1 MGISPF
7 AQGGGFPFST
17 GFGPTSTPGGFS
29 NSSFGFPGV
38 QGFGFPPPF
47 VDPFVFFAP
56 AASSFNLNRLLG
68 AANGTAVPINFGP
81 TPSTL
86 GISPFLLGFPF
97 FGGGAGGTGLGGQ
110 GGGQPSPFGGGFGS
124 GALGGASQ
132 FGGFGGQQLGGFGA
146 PQQFGQFG
154 GQQQFGAQQ
163 LGGAAGQQ
171 GLASQLQSLVGLLT
185 GLLGNLR

>member
-7 AQGGGFPFST
+7 TQGGGFPFAT

-29 NSSFGFPGV
+29 NSSFGFPGI

-56 AASSFNLNRLLG
+56 AASSFNINRLLG
-68 AANGTAVPINFGP
+68 ASSGQSVPINIGP

-97 FGGGAGGTGLGGQ
+97 FGGGAGGTGI
-110 GGGQPSPFGGGFGS
+110 GGGGGGASPFGGFGTS
-124 GALGGASQ
+124 QFGGGAPQ
-132 FGGFGGQQLGGFGA
+132 FNTGFGGFGGA
-146 PQQFGQFG
+146 PQQGFG
-154 GQQQFGAQQ
+154 G
-163 LGGAAGQQ
+163 GGGQDV
-171 GLASQLQSLVGLLT
+171 ASQLQSVVGLLT